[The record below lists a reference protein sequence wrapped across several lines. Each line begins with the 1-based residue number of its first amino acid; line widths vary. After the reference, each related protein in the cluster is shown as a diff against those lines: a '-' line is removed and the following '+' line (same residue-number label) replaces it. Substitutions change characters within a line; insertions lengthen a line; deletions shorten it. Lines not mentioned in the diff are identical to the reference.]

1 MKTGYP
7 VSRPYATR
15 SARESHIPG
24 EKGIYMASSASALPP
39 SAPATPIPVHS
50 GDFLD
55 EVWTGTAQT
64 GANFE
69 RGHFERCRFVR
80 CVLTEAQFRGARF
93 SDCVFDG
100 CELSGL
106 GVTASSFTGVRFLN
120 CRMMGVNWTA
130 ADRLTFAASF
140 ESCNLDSSMF
150 GGMRLQKFSFVEC
163 KLRSVDFT
171 GCDLT
176 NARFT
181 RSDLGGALVRRA
193 TLTGADFGSAEQFRL
208 DTRTNKT
215 GKTKINLDTVA
226 ALMTDLGVVVP
237 DLDALTGR

>member
-1 MKTGYP
+1 
-7 VSRPYATR
+7 
-15 SARESHIPG
+15 
-24 EKGIYMASSASALPP
+24 MASPTGIST
-39 SAPATPIPVHS
+39 APAPASPIPLTS

-55 EVWTGTAQT
+55 EVWSSAAQAK
-64 GANFE
+64 GVFE
-69 RGHFERCRFVR
+69 RGHFERCRFIR
-80 CVLTEAQFRGARF
+80 CVFTEAQFRGARF

-106 GVTASSFTGVRFLN
+106 GVAGSSFTGVRFVN

-163 KLRSVDFT
+163 KLRNVDFT

-176 NARFT
+176 NVRFT

-193 TLTGADFGSAEQFRL
+193 TLTGADFASAEQFRL

-215 GKTKINLDTVA
+215 GKTKLNLDTVA
-226 ALMTDLGVVVP
+226 ALLDDLGVVVP